1 MKSGQRNLALI
12 AVLAILTS
20 ATALIAADKH
30 KPKKNSTAVPQMDE
44 SKRALHA
51 LNRLTFG
58 PRPGDLQRVEAMG
71 VDNWIELQ
79 LHPEKIADS
88 ALATQGNFATLETLK
103 FSADYCRDKTNLSCY

>member
-1 MKSGQRNLALI
+1 MRRYSAAFALPVALLAPVLLLGKKHQP
-12 AVLAILTS
+12 AV
-20 ATALIAADKH
+20 ADAH
-30 KPKKNSTAVPQMDE
+30 EQ
-44 SKRALHA
+44 ALHA